1 MEVRVRQETEE
12 VRLEGSSRGSFRMEF
27 QEQEVAEAGVV
38 RRPGSRPRSGSGS
51 RSFLVGGSLLLKK
64 KKKFRRFCEGFGHF
78 CEQIGDFG

>member
-12 VRLEGSSRGSFRMEF
+12 VRLEGSSRGSFKMEF

-51 RSFLVGGSLLLKK
+51 RSFLVGGSLLLSGGLVIKK
-64 KKKFRRFCEGFGHF
+64 KKKKKKKK
-78 CEQIGDFG
+78 I